1 MRTKA
6 RCLIFCTGNR
16 LKIRSFYI
24 TIEEKGKKAEYLFC
38 RQEGIRLNT
47 TDEKIMGTEK
57 ISRLML
63 SMAVPSVIAQVINI
77 LYNIVD
83 RIYIGHISG
92 VGAAALTGVGL
103 TFPII
108 TLISAFSA
116 FVGTGGA
123 PLASIF
129 MGKGDKA
136 HAEKILGTGVFM
148 LFGFSI
154 ILMTVF
160 YIFQRPL
167 LYAFGASDA
176 TIGYAL
182 DYLSIYLGGTVFVQL
197 ALGLNPFIIAQGR
210 SRTAMMSIVIGA
222 VINIVLDPVFI
233 FVFHMGVK
241 GAAIA
246 TVLSQIVSAAWNV
259 KALMGK
265 DASLRIKVSCIRPDF
280 PTAGKIFSLG
290 ISPFIMRSTESL
302 ISIVLNHQ
310 LQKFGGDLYVGS
322 ITIMQSVMQL
332 FSAPLSGFTQG
343 VQPIV
348 SYNFG
353 AGRFDRVRT
362 TYRYMIGG
370 SFLISLATASS
381 AILFPE
387 LYAGMFTSDQE
398 LIALVG
404 RVMPTFMAG
413 MLIFGLQNGIQP
425 TFLGLGQAKIS
436 LFIALLRKVILLV
449 PLALIL
455 PNFFGVRGVYYA
467 EPIADTSSAL
477 IASLLFVFN
486 IKKILTTENLKKIR

>member
-1 MRTKA
+1 
-6 RCLIFCTGNR
+6 
-16 LKIRSFYI
+16 
-24 TIEEKGKKAEYLFC
+24 
-38 RQEGIRLNT
+38 
-47 TDEKIMGTEK
+47 MGTEK
-57 ISRLML
+57 IPSLMVR
-63 SMAVPSVIAQVINI
+63 MAIPSVIAQVINI

-116 FVGTGGA
+116 FVGSGGA
-123 PLASIF
+123 PLASIW
-129 MGKGDKA
+129 MGKNDKK

-148 LFGFSI
+148 LLCFSL
-154 ILMTVF
+154 ILMAVF
-160 YIFQRPL
+160 LIFQSPL

-176 TIGYAL
+176 TIGYAME
-182 DYLSIYLGGTVFVQL
+182 YLTIYLIGTVFVEI

-210 SRTAMMSIVIGA
+210 STTAMMSIVIGA

-246 TVLSQIVSAAWNV
+246 TVISQAVSAAWNV
-259 KALMGK
+259 KALVDK
-265 DASLRIKVSCIRPDF
+265 KAVLKIVPSCIRPDIRVI
-280 PTAGKIFSLG
+280 GQIFSLG

-322 ITIMQSVMQL
+322 LTIMQSVMQL
-332 FSAPLSGFTQG
+332 FSAPLSGYTQG

-353 AGRFDRVRT
+353 AGKFDRVRT
-362 TYRYMIGG
+362 TYRYMIFG
-370 SFLISLATASS
+370 SFLISFVTAAS
-381 AILFPE
+381 AMIFPE
-387 LYAGMFTSDQE
+387 FYAMMFTNESD
-398 LIALVG
+398 LIALTG
-404 RVMPTFMAG
+404 KVMPVFMAG

-449 PLALIL
+449 PLALI
-455 PNFFGVRGVYYA
+455 F
-467 EPIADTSSAL
+467 PISSGSWAFTMRNRWQ
-477 IASLLFVFN
+477 ILLQ
-486 IKKILTTENLKKIR
+486 R

>member
-1 MRTKA
+1 
-6 RCLIFCTGNR
+6 
-16 LKIRSFYI
+16 
-24 TIEEKGKKAEYLFC
+24 
-38 RQEGIRLNT
+38 
-47 TDEKIMGTEK
+47 MGTEK
-57 ISRLML
+57 IPSLMIR
-63 SMAVPSVIAQVINI
+63 MAIPSVIAQVINI

-116 FVGTGGA
+116 FVGSGGA
-123 PLASIF
+123 PLASIW
-129 MGKGDKA
+129 MGKNDKK

-148 LFGFSI
+148 LLCFSL
-154 ILMTVF
+154 ILMAVF
-160 YIFQRPL
+160 LIFQRPL

-176 TIGYAL
+176 TIGYAME
-182 DYLSIYLGGTVFVQL
+182 YLTIYLIGTVFVEI

-210 SRTAMMSIVIGA
+210 STTAMMSIVIGA
-222 VINIVLDPVFI
+222 VINIVLDPIFI
-233 FVFHMGVK
+233 FGFHMGVK

-246 TVLSQIVSAAWNV
+246 TVISQAVSAAWNV
-259 KALMGK
+259 KALMDK
-265 DASLRIKVSCIRPDF
+265 KAVLKIVPACIRPDLRVI
-280 PTAGKIFSLG
+280 GQIFSLG

-322 ITIMQSVMQL
+322 LTIMQSVMQL
-332 FSAPLSGFTQG
+332 FSAPLSGYTQG

-353 AGRFDRVRT
+353 AGKFDRVRT
-362 TYRYMIGG
+362 TYRYMIFG
-370 SFLISLATASS
+370 SFLISFVTAAS
-381 AILFPE
+381 AMIFPE
-387 LYAGMFTSDQE
+387 FYAMMFTNEGD
-398 LIALVG
+398 LIALTG
-404 RVMPTFMAG
+404 KVMPVFMAG

-449 PLALIL
+449 PLALIF
-455 PNFFGVRGVYYA
+455 PNFFGVMGVYYA
-467 EPIADTSSAL
+467 EPVADITSAV
-477 IASLLFVFN
+477 IASILFLCN
-486 IKKILTTENLKKIR
+486 IKKILTMENLKKIK

>member
-1 MRTKA
+1 METSD
-6 RCLIFCTGNR
+6 NR
-16 LKIRSFYI
+16 
-24 TIEEKGKKAEYLFC
+24 
-38 RQEGIRLNT
+38 
-47 TDEKIMGTEK
+47 IMGTEK
-57 ISRLML
+57 IPRLML
-63 SMAVPSVIAQVINI
+63 QMAVPSIIAQVINI

-123 PLASIF
+123 PLASIW
-129 MGKGDKA
+129 MGKNDKK

-148 LFGFSI
+148 LLCFSVV
-154 ILMTVF
+154 LMVLF
-160 YIFQRPL
+160 LIFQRPL

-176 TIGYAL
+176 TIGYAME
-182 DYLSIYLGGTVFVQL
+182 YLTIYLLGTVFVEI

-210 SRTAMMSIVIGA
+210 STTAMMSIVIGA

-246 TVLSQIVSAAWNV
+246 TVISQAVSAAWNV
-259 KALMGK
+259 KALVDK
-265 DASLRIKVSCIRPDF
+265 KAVLKIIPSCIRPELRVM
-280 PTAGKIFSLG
+280 GQIFSLG

-322 ITIMQSVMQL
+322 LTIMQSVMQL
-332 FSAPLSGFTQG
+332 FSAPLNGYTQG

-353 AGRFDRVRT
+353 AGKFDRVKT
-362 TYRYMIGG
+362 TYRYMIAG
-370 SFLISLATASS
+370 SFLISFLTAAS
-381 AILFPE
+381 AMIFPE
-387 LYAGMFTSDQE
+387 FYAMMFTNEQE
-398 LIALVG
+398 LITLTG
-404 RVMPTFMAG
+404 KVMPIFMTG

-449 PLALIL
+449 PLALIF
-455 PNFFGVRGVYYA
+455 PNFFGVMGVYYA
-467 EPIADTSSAL
+467 EPVADIISAL
-477 IASLLFVFN
+477 TASILFLCN
-486 IKKILTTENLKKIR
+486 IKKILTMENLRKIK

>member
-1 MRTKA
+1 
-6 RCLIFCTGNR
+6 
-16 LKIRSFYI
+16 
-24 TIEEKGKKAEYLFC
+24 
-38 RQEGIRLNT
+38 
-47 TDEKIMGTEK
+47 MGTEK
-57 ISRLML
+57 IPSLMIR
-63 SMAVPSVIAQVINI
+63 MAIPSVIAQVINI

-116 FVGTGGA
+116 FVGSGGA
-123 PLASIF
+123 PLASIW
-129 MGKGDKA
+129 MGKNDKK

-148 LFGFSI
+148 LLCFSV
-154 ILMTVF
+154 ILMAVF
-160 YIFQRPL
+160 LIFQRPL

-176 TIGYAL
+176 TIGYAME
-182 DYLSIYLGGTVFVQL
+182 YLTIYLLGTVFVEI

-210 SRTAMMSIVIGA
+210 STTAMMSIVIGA
-222 VINIVLDPVFI
+222 VINIVLDPIFI

-246 TVLSQIVSAAWNV
+246 TVISQAVSAAWNV
-259 KALMGK
+259 KALVDK
-265 DASLRIKVSCIRPDF
+265 KAVLKIVPSCIRPDIRVI
-280 PTAGKIFSLG
+280 GQIFSLG

-310 LQKFGGDLYVGS
+310 LQKFGGDMYVGS
-322 ITIMQSVMQL
+322 LTIMQSVMQL
-332 FSAPLSGFTQG
+332 FSAPLSGYTQG

-353 AGRFDRVRT
+353 AGKFDRVRT
-362 TYRYMIGG
+362 TYRYMIFG
-370 SFLISLATASS
+370 SFLISFVTAAS
-381 AILFPE
+381 AMIFPE
-387 LYAGMFTSDQE
+387 FYAMMFTNEGD
-398 LIALVG
+398 LIALTG
-404 RVMPTFMAG
+404 KVMPVFMAG

-449 PLALIL
+449 PLALIF
-455 PNFFGVRGVYYA
+455 PNFFGVMGVYYA
-467 EPIADTSSAL
+467 EPVADITSAV
-477 IASLLFVFN
+477 IASILFLCN
-486 IKKILTTENLKKIR
+486 IKKILTMENLKKIK

>member
-1 MRTKA
+1 META
-6 RCLIFCTGNR
+6 DNR
-16 LKIRSFYI
+16 
-24 TIEEKGKKAEYLFC
+24 
-38 RQEGIRLNT
+38 
-47 TDEKIMGTEK
+47 IMGTEK
-57 ISRLML
+57 IPSLMIR
-63 SMAVPSVIAQVINI
+63 MAIPSIIAQVINI

-116 FVGTGGA
+116 FVGSGGA
-123 PLASIF
+123 PLASIW
-129 MGKGDKA
+129 MGKNDKK

-148 LFGFSI
+148 LLCFSV
-154 ILMTVF
+154 ILMAVF
-160 YIFQRPL
+160 LIFQKPL

-176 TIGYAL
+176 TIGYAME
-182 DYLSIYLGGTVFVQL
+182 YLTIYLLGTVFVEI

-210 SRTAMMSIVIGA
+210 STTAMMSIVIGA
-222 VINIVLDPVFI
+222 VINIVLDPIFI

-246 TVLSQIVSAAWNV
+246 TVISQAVSAAWNV
-259 KALMGK
+259 KALVDK
-265 DASLRIKVSCIRPDF
+265 KAVLKIVPSCIRPDIRVI
-280 PTAGKIFSLG
+280 GQIFSLG

-322 ITIMQSVMQL
+322 LTIMQSVMQL
-332 FSAPLSGFTQG
+332 FSAPLSGYTQG

-353 AGRFDRVRT
+353 AGKFDRVRT
-362 TYRYMIGG
+362 TYRYMIFG
-370 SFLISLATASS
+370 SFLISFVTAAS
-381 AILFPE
+381 AMIFPE
-387 LYAGMFTSDQE
+387 FYAMMFTNEGD
-398 LIALVG
+398 LIALTG
-404 RVMPTFMAG
+404 KVMPVFMAG

-449 PLALIL
+449 PLALIF
-455 PNFFGVRGVYYA
+455 PNFFGVMGVYYA
-467 EPIADTSSAL
+467 EPVADITSAV
-477 IASLLFVFN
+477 IASILFLCN
-486 IKKILTTENLKKIR
+486 IKKILTMDNLKKIK

>member
-1 MRTKA
+1 
-6 RCLIFCTGNR
+6 
-16 LKIRSFYI
+16 
-24 TIEEKGKKAEYLFC
+24 
-38 RQEGIRLNT
+38 
-47 TDEKIMGTEK
+47 MGTEK
-57 ISRLML
+57 IPSLMIR
-63 SMAVPSVIAQVINI
+63 MAIPSIIAQVINI

-116 FVGTGGA
+116 FVGSGGA
-123 PLASIF
+123 PLASIW
-129 MGKGDKA
+129 MGKNDKK

-148 LFGFSI
+148 LLCFSV
-154 ILMTVF
+154 ILMAVF
-160 YIFQRPL
+160 LIFQKPL

-176 TIGYAL
+176 TIGYAME
-182 DYLSIYLGGTVFVQL
+182 YLTIYLLGTVFVEI

-210 SRTAMMSIVIGA
+210 STTAMTSIVIGA
-222 VINIVLDPVFI
+222 VINIVLDPIFI

-246 TVLSQIVSAAWNV
+246 TVISQAVSAAWNV
-259 KALMGK
+259 KALVDK
-265 DASLRIKVSCIRPDF
+265 KAVLKIVSSCIRPDIRVI
-280 PTAGKIFSLG
+280 GQIFSLG

-322 ITIMQSVMQL
+322 LTIMQSVMQL
-332 FSAPLSGFTQG
+332 FSAPLSGYTQG

-353 AGRFDRVRT
+353 AGKFDRVRT
-362 TYRYMIGG
+362 TYRYMIFG
-370 SFLISLATASS
+370 SFLISFVTAAS
-381 AILFPE
+381 AMIFPE
-387 LYAGMFTSDQE
+387 FYAMMFTNEGD
-398 LIALVG
+398 LIALTG
-404 RVMPTFMAG
+404 KVMPVFMAG

-449 PLALIL
+449 PLALIF
-455 PNFFGVRGVYYA
+455 PNFFGVMGVYYA
-467 EPIADTSSAL
+467 EPVADITSAV
-477 IASLLFVFN
+477 IASILFLCN
-486 IKKILTTENLKKIR
+486 IKKILTMENLKKIK

>member
-1 MRTKA
+1 METSD
-6 RCLIFCTGNR
+6 NR
-16 LKIRSFYI
+16 
-24 TIEEKGKKAEYLFC
+24 
-38 RQEGIRLNT
+38 
-47 TDEKIMGTEK
+47 IMGTEK
-57 ISRLML
+57 IPRLMIQ
-63 SMAVPSVIAQVINI
+63 MAIPSIIAQVINI

-123 PLASIF
+123 PLASIW
-129 MGKGDKA
+129 MGKNDKK

-148 LFGFSI
+148 LLCFSVV
-154 ILMTVF
+154 LMVLF
-160 YIFQRPL
+160 LVFQRPL

-176 TIGYAL
+176 TIGYAME
-182 DYLSIYLGGTVFVQL
+182 YLTIYLLGTVFVEI

-210 SRTAMMSIVIGA
+210 STTAMMSIVIGA

-233 FVFHMGVK
+233 FVFHMGAK

-246 TVLSQIVSAAWNV
+246 TVISQAVSAAWNV
-259 KALMGK
+259 KALVDK
-265 DASLRIKVSCIRPDF
+265 KAVLKIVPSCIRPDLRVM
-280 PTAGKIFSLG
+280 GQIFSLG

-322 ITIMQSVMQL
+322 LTIMQSVMQL
-332 FSAPLSGFTQG
+332 FSAPLNGYTQG

-353 AGRFDRVRT
+353 AGKFDRVKT
-362 TYRYMIGG
+362 TYRYMIAG
-370 SFLISLATASS
+370 SFLISFLTAAS
-381 AILFPE
+381 AMIFPE
-387 LYAGMFTSDQE
+387 FYAMMFTNEQE
-398 LIALVG
+398 LITLTG
-404 RVMPTFMAG
+404 KVMPIFMTG

-449 PLALIL
+449 PLALIF
-455 PNFFGVRGVYYA
+455 PNFFGVMGVYYA
-467 EPIADTSSAL
+467 EPVADIISAL
-477 IASLLFVFN
+477 TASILFLCN
-486 IKKILTTENLKKIR
+486 IKKILTMENLRKIK

>member
-1 MRTKA
+1 MENA
-6 RCLIFCTGNR
+6 DNR
-16 LKIRSFYI
+16 
-24 TIEEKGKKAEYLFC
+24 
-38 RQEGIRLNT
+38 
-47 TDEKIMGTEK
+47 IMGTEK
-57 ISRLML
+57 IPSLMIR
-63 SMAVPSVIAQVINI
+63 MAIPSVIAQVINI

-116 FVGTGGA
+116 FVGSGGA
-123 PLASIF
+123 PLASIW
-129 MGKGDKA
+129 MGKNDKK

-148 LFGFSI
+148 LLCFSL
-154 ILMTVF
+154 ILMAVF
-160 YIFQRPL
+160 LIFQRPL

-176 TIGYAL
+176 TIGYAME
-182 DYLSIYLGGTVFVQL
+182 YLTIYLIGTVFVEI

-210 SRTAMMSIVIGA
+210 SGTAMMSIVIGA
-222 VINIVLDPVFI
+222 VINIVLDPIFI
-233 FVFHMGVK
+233 FGFHMGVK

-246 TVLSQIVSAAWNV
+246 TVISQAVSAAWNV
-259 KALMGK
+259 KALMDK
-265 DASLRIKVSCIRPDF
+265 KAVLKIVPACIRPDLRVI
-280 PTAGKIFSLG
+280 GQIFSLG

-322 ITIMQSVMQL
+322 LTIMQSVMQL
-332 FSAPLSGFTQG
+332 FSAPLSGYTQG

-353 AGRFDRVRT
+353 AGKFDRVRT
-362 TYRYMIGG
+362 TYRYMIFG
-370 SFLISLATASS
+370 SFLISFVTAAS
-381 AILFPE
+381 AMIFPE
-387 LYAGMFTSDQE
+387 FYAMMFTNEGD
-398 LIALVG
+398 LVALTG
-404 RVMPTFMAG
+404 KVMPVFMAG

-449 PLALIL
+449 PLALIF
-455 PNFFGVRGVYYA
+455 PNFFGVMGVYYA
-467 EPIADTSSAL
+467 EPVADITSAV
-477 IASLLFVFN
+477 IASILFLCN
-486 IKKILTTENLKKIR
+486 IKKILTMENLKKIK

>member
-1 MRTKA
+1 METSD
-6 RCLIFCTGNR
+6 NR
-16 LKIRSFYI
+16 IM
-24 TIEEKGKKAEYLFC
+24 GA
-38 RQEGIRLNT
+38 
-47 TDEKIMGTEK
+47 EKIP
-57 ISRLML
+57 RLML
-63 SMAVPSVIAQVINI
+63 QMAIPSIIAQVINI

-123 PLASIF
+123 PLASIW
-129 MGKGDKA
+129 MGKNDKK

-148 LFGFSI
+148 LLCFSVV
-154 ILMTVF
+154 LMVLF
-160 YIFQRPL
+160 LIFQRPL

-176 TIGYAL
+176 TIGYAME
-182 DYLSIYLGGTVFVQL
+182 YLTIYLLGTVFVEI

-210 SRTAMMSIVIGA
+210 STTAMMSIVIGA

-233 FVFHMGVK
+233 FIFHMGVK

-246 TVLSQIVSAAWNV
+246 TVISQAVSAAWNV
-259 KALMGK
+259 KALVDK
-265 DASLRIKVSCIRPDF
+265 KAVLKIIPSCIRPELRVM
-280 PTAGKIFSLG
+280 GQIFSLG

-322 ITIMQSVMQL
+322 LTIMQSVMQL
-332 FSAPLSGFTQG
+332 FSAPLNGYTQG

-353 AGRFDRVRT
+353 AGKFDRVKT
-362 TYRYMIGG
+362 TYRYMIAG
-370 SFLISLATASS
+370 SFLISFLTAAS
-381 AILFPE
+381 AMIFPE
-387 LYAGMFTSDQE
+387 FYAMMFTNEQE
-398 LIALVG
+398 LITLTG
-404 RVMPTFMAG
+404 KVMPIFMTG

-449 PLALIL
+449 PLALIF
-455 PNFFGVRGVYYA
+455 PNFFGVMGVYYA
-467 EPIADTSSAL
+467 EPVADIISAL
-477 IASLLFVFN
+477 TASILFLCN
-486 IKKILTTENLKKIR
+486 IKKILTMENLRKIK